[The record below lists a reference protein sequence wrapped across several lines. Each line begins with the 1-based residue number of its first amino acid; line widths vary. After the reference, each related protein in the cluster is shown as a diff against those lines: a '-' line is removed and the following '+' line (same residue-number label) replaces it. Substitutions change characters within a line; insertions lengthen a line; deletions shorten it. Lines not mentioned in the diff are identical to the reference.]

1 MSAKAFVDTNIFVYA
16 ALQAP
21 GSQRKREA
29 AIAVLASP
37 GKVVVST
44 QVLNE
49 FAAVLL
55 KNRFFDADIQARV
68 EAIAADSSLAV
79 ITIKTI
85 RLAWQVKDR
94 YQLSYWDSLIVASA
108 LQSGCTILYT
118 EDLSHGMVIDNSLRI
133 TNPLV

>member
-1 MSAKAFVDTNIFVYA
+1 MSAKAFIDTNIFVYA

-21 GSQRKREA
+21 DSQRKREA

-55 KNRFFDADIQARV
+55 KNRFSDTDIQARV
-68 EAIAADSSLAV
+68 EAIAVDSSLAV
-79 ITIKTI
+79 ITIETI
-85 RLAWQVKDR
+85 RLAWSVKNR
-94 YQLSYWDSLIVASA
+94 YQFSYWDSLIVAAA
-108 LQSGCTILYT
+108 LQSSCTILYT
-118 EDLSHGMVIDNSLRI
+118 EDLGHGMVIDNTLRI
-133 TNPLV
+133 TNPFI

>member
-16 ALQAP
+16 ALQEP

-29 AIAVLASP
+29 ATAVLASP

-68 EAIAADSSLAV
+68 
-79 ITIKTI
+79 
-85 RLAWQVKDR
+85 RC
-94 YQLSYWDSLIVASA
+94 
-108 LQSGCTILYT
+108 G
-118 EDLSHGMVIDNSLRI
+118 
-133 TNPLV
+133 